1 MQTECRLENTQTS
14 VDSEHS
20 RPILEFTMSAAP
32 KPLSERIRDVVSDL
46 VDGLV
51 ETLGG
56 LMNPPPVP
64 VPIPIRGRRGRMR

>member
-1 MQTECRLENTQTS
+1 
-14 VDSEHS
+14 
-20 RPILEFTMSAAP
+20 MSAAP

>member
-1 MQTECRLENTQTS
+1 
-14 VDSEHS
+14 
-20 RPILEFTMSAAP
+20 MSAAP

-46 VDGLV
+46 VDGLMGGLL

-64 VPIPIRGRRGRMR
+64 VPIPVRGRRGRMR